1 MPVLWQ
7 DAMSVGN
14 KIIDDEHKYLICLIN
29 SVELA
34 LKLED
39 NEKVM
44 KMLIEQLEEYT
55 HSHFVQEEKIQ
66 LKIKYPAYV
75 EHKQE
80 HQRILS
86 QIAELKSKVFESLE
100 KSVAAKAEAD
110 PTGSKTAFEGLEAPQ
125 PVKSQ
130 SAVEFEV
137 VELLRSWILEH
148 VLQTDMKMKK
158 YLARLPENFA

>member
-34 LKLED
+34 LKLDD

-66 LKIKYPAYV
+66 FKIKYPAYV

-80 HQRILS
+80 HQKILR
-86 QIAELKSKVFESLE
+86 QIAELKTKVFERLE
-100 KSVAAKAEAD
+100 QRSAVEVAPD
-110 PTGSKTAFEGLEAPQ
+110 PTGSKTAFEGYQPPQ
-125 PVKSQ
+125 SKSQ

-158 YLARLPENFA
+158 YLTRLPENFA

>member
-7 DAMSVGN
+7 DAMSVGH

-34 LKLED
+34 LRLED

-66 LKIKYPAYV
+66 LKMKYPAYV

-86 QIAELKSKVFESLE
+86 QIAELKAKLFESLE
-100 KSVAAKAEAD
+100 QRSAAKLEAD
-110 PTGSKTAFEGLEAPQ
+110 PTGAKAAFDGYQ
-125 PVKSQ
+125 PASPKSQ

-158 YLARLPENFA
+158 FLSRLPENFA